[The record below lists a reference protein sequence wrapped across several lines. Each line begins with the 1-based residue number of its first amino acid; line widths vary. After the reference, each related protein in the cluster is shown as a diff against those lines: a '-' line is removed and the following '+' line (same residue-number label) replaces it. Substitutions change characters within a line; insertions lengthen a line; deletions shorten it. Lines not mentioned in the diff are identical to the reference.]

1 MSRGR
6 TVHRTVAAGLG
17 ATVLA
22 LGLAL
27 GAATSSQAAT
37 DDTAPA
43 ENLPGVPAPGS
54 PAAEWEA
61 WAAQERADA
70 EATDWKADAAARG
83 CTLEEVT
90 VSEEVDADYNLAMG
104 APADLKTHRVDLLE
118 KCADPAVDD
127 TAGTAARSTTSDA
140 ATLSLPSGDRC
151 ASTSGPG
158 TMCLQK
164 SSGRI
169 YASWLYRGSG
179 SITGFMRIYRVSTGV
194 SGCPTGTTWL
204 TGASATWH
212 NGDTR
217 TISKTRTSAG
227 GYSAHMWKKVLI
239 GHTDLGGA
247 CASL

>member
-6 TVHRTVAAGLG
+6 NVHRNVAAGLG

-37 DDTAPA
+37 DGTAA
-43 ENLPGVPAPGS
+43 GENLPGVPAPGS
-54 PAAEWEA
+54 PADEWET

-90 VSEEVDADYNLAMG
+90 ISEEVDTDYNLAMG
-104 APADLKTHRVDLLE
+104 APADLRTHRVDLLE
-118 KCADPAVDD
+118 KCADS
-127 TAGTAARSTTSDA
+127 AGASDTAARAATSDA

-151 ASTSGPG
+151 ATTSGPG
-158 TMCLQK
+158 TMCLTK

-169 YASWLYRGSG
+169 YASWQYRGSG
-179 SITGFMRIYRVSTGV
+179 SVTGFLRIYRVSTGV
-194 SGCPTGTTWL
+194 DGCPTGTTWL
-204 TGASATWH
+204 TGASATWS

-217 TISKTRTSAG
+217 TISKTRTTAG
-227 GYSAHMWKKVLI
+227 GYSAHMWKKVLV
-239 GHTDLGGA
+239 GHTDWGGA
-247 CASL
+247 CSSL